1 MDIYGLVSGLPQALP
16 TFTALVPTDQFWEI
30 PQNATYTWTLTGA
43 GVELKAV
50 TDRCADRDSS
60 LTGTWQRAS

>member
-1 MDIYGLVSGLPQALP
+1 VSRTNL
-16 TFTALVPTDQFWEI
+16 TFVVPGTTPPFSIEEDYS
-30 PQNATYTWTLTGA
+30 AGTGA

-60 LTGTWQRAS
+60 LTGTWRRAS